1 MKQILFVSLFQ
12 DSMSQEEL
20 IEGLD
25 LKGIDLGND
34 NAERLVQVFFFF
46 EFLLVQH

>member
-1 MKQILFVSLFQ
+1 
-12 DSMSQEEL
+12 MSREEL

-34 NAERLVQVFFFF
+34 NADRIVQVLFSFFF
-46 EFLLVQH
+46 EFFLAQH